1 MRFVALSF
9 AILAVEMP
17 VPVATAATDTVYPP
31 LFTTEMKAQQHCPS
45 DIVVWL
51 TVPSGTYH
59 FKGQLGYGDSDD
71 SAYVCKNEADMAGDR
86 PTEDAE

>member
-1 MRFVALSF
+1 MRLVALSF
-9 AILAVEMP
+9 SILAMGMSI
-17 VPVATAATDTVYPP
+17 PVATAAIDAAYPP
-31 LFTTEMKAQQHCPS
+31 LYTTETKAQQHCPG

-71 SAYVCKNEADMAGDR
+71 SAYVCKKEADMAGDR
-86 PTEDAE
+86 PTGNGE